1 MEYKFPKPNKC
12 CFKKNNQIVIFKDW
26 SYICDKCGRYTYDFG
41 GNQLNKKASFERI
54 KDFLKT
60 LNYKREIKEVKT
72 KED

>member
-12 CFKKNNQIVIFKDW
+12 CFKKSNQIVIKPNW
-26 SYICDKCGRYTYDFG
+26 SYLCNKCGRYTYDFD
-41 GNQLNKKASFERI
+41 GNQLNKKDSFEVI
-54 KDFLKT
+54 KRFFKD